1 MSADCRNLVSLS
13 PPARYRI
20 LGLFN
25 FFKNQKFLPFTLLG
39 TVLFFT
45 ALIEPAAAHHM
56 MGGRTPATFLAGFLS
71 GLAHPVIGLDHFAFV
86 VAVGL
91 LAALSGRRGAII
103 PAAFILATL
112 AGTGIHLLNF
122 NLPLPEVAIAAFLL
136 LSGILLA
143 GESRP
148 NLFLLAGTAAA
159 AGIFNGYAYG
169 EAIVGAEMTPL
180 LAYLAGFALIQL
192 AIAFAAYQVGQ
203 FALNRA
209 NERPSRLLRVAGFIL
224 AGVGAAF
231 LSSAVFSL

>member
-1 MSADCRNLVSLS
+1 
-13 PPARYRI
+13 

-25 FFKNQKFLPFTLLG
+25 FCKNQKFLPFLLLG
-39 TVLFFT
+39 AFLFFT
-45 ALIEPAAAHHM
+45 VFIEPATAHHM

-71 GLAHPVIGLDHFAFV
+71 GLAHPIIGLDHFAFV

-91 LAALSGRRGAII
+91 LAALQGRRGGSI

-112 AGTGIHLLNF
+112 VGTGIHLLNF
-122 NLPLPEVAIAAFLL
+122 NLPLPEVAIAASLL
-136 LSGILLA
+136 LFGILLA

-159 AGIFNGYAYG
+159 AGIFHGYAYG
-169 EAIVGAEMTPL
+169 ESIVGAEMTPL

-192 AIAFAAYQVGQ
+192 AIAFAAYQFGQ
-203 FALNRA
+203 FALKGVSEN
-209 NERPSRLLRVAGFIL
+209 PSRLLRVAGFIL

-231 LSSAVFSL
+231 LGSTLFG